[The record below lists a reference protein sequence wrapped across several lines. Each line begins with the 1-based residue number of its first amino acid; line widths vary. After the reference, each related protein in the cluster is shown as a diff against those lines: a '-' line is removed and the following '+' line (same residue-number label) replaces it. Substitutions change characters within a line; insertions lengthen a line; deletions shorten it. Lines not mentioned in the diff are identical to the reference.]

1 MAMFNG
7 YVNLPEGRCFSTSFQ
22 PGRTSIAQRSRALAS
37 IPWCSD
43 AYQIGHGPGPPWE
56 AAMVKWR
63 AGHPKLWACLKIED
77 SPHFTPPFHEEKNH
91 QPSDFGFWG
100 LCLDKAVWS
109 LSLTIKDMF
118 LGVPTFFLFSP
129 KFPSNFPVIKHGSGK
144 ISQQCKLALG
154 HGDVPWFFHEF
165 PMIFPWFSTIFPHV
179 SETNQVQFPKKS
191 PP

>member
-118 LGVPTFFLFSP
+118 LGVPTFFS
-129 KFPSNFPVIKHGSGK
+129 
-144 ISQQCKLALG
+144 
-154 HGDVPWFFHEF
+154 FF
-165 PMIFPWFSTIFPHV
+165 TQV
-179 SETNQVQFPKKS
+179 SKQLPGNQTWLWENLS
-191 PP
+191 AM